1 MKRKFELSLAKNYV
15 ADWGVYDALRELIQ
29 NAIDQEVTIPDNEKS
44 IMYKDE
50 TLYISNKSSV
60 LERQSLLLGQ
70 TSKQDDNKTIGQF
83 GEGYKI
89 AFLVLTRLEKPVT
102 VYNYG
107 AKETWT
113 VKFSKLKKYN
123 YEKVLVV
130 TVDDAHPWTKVP
142 DNNLTVKIKN
152 ITPDEYKGLI
162 ARTLFLQDNVDSEET
177 PYGDILF
184 SNKHKGQFFINGLYV
199 TTNNEFSNGYD
210 IKPEFMKIGRDR
222 NLVDSFNLRDMTR
235 RMWIFSKDNKRK
247 LDLIRNEAN
256 DVHEIAYTSPTWNSV
271 VKSEIELYTKLD
283 TLADDTYSQFKEE
296 YGEKATPVSTESE
309 NKEIRLKYKELK
321 PIVVNSTTKN
331 LINESDTYKQDLK
344 NHTKTEMNYREEI
357 ELFIRD
363 TTYSATADT
372 LLAMLEPVFDFCD
385 DNNYQDY
392 LDEKK
397 LFKKF
402 VEDEKKVSEVIE
414 NE

>member
-29 NAIDQEVTIPDNEKS
+29 NAIDQEATIPDNEKS
-44 IMYKDE
+44 IVYKDE

-142 DNNLTVKIKN
+142 DNNLTVKIEN

-162 ARTLFLQDNVDSEET
+162 TRTLFLQDDVDSEET

-199 TTNNEFSNGYD
+199 TTNNEFSNGYN

-283 TLADDTYSQFKEE
+283 TLADDAYSQFKEE

-344 NHTKTEMNYREEI
+344 DHTKTEMNYRDEI
-357 ELFIRD
+357 ELFIHD
-363 TTYSATADT
+363 TTYSATADA
-372 LLAMLEPVFDFCD
+372 LLAMLKPVFDFCD
-385 DNNYQDY
+385 DNNYQEF
-392 LDEKK
+392 LDEKN
-397 LFKKF
+397 
-402 VEDEKKVSEVIE
+402 EVIE

>member
-1 MKRKFELSLAKNYV
+1 MKRKFELSLTKNYV

-29 NAIDQEVTIPDNEKS
+29 NAIDQEVTIPDNKKS
-44 IMYKDE
+44 IVYKDE

-60 LERQSLLLGQ
+60 LERQSLLLGH
-70 TSKQDDNKTIGQF
+70 TSKQDDDKTIGQF

-130 TVDDAHPWTKVP
+130 TVDDAYPWTKVP
-142 DNNLTVKIKN
+142 DDNLTIKVEN
-152 ITPDEYKGLI
+152 ITPDEYEGLI
-162 ARTLFLQDNVDSEET
+162 ERTLFLQNDVDFEGT

-184 SNKHKGQFFINGLYV
+184 SDKHKGQFFVNGLYV
-199 TTNNEFSNGYD
+199 TTNNEFSNGYN
-210 IKPEFMKIGRDR
+210 IRPEFMKIGRDR
-222 NLVDSFNLRDMTR
+222 NLVDSHDLRSMTR
-235 RMWIFSKDNKRK
+235 RMWLFSQDNKRK
-247 LDLIRNEAN
+247 LDLIKNESS
-256 DVHEIAYTSPTWNSV
+256 DVYGINYVSPTYNSV
-271 VKSEIELYTKLD
+271 AKSERGFYTKLN
-283 TLADDTYSQFKEE
+283 TLAEDAYSQFKEE

-309 NKEIRLKYKELK
+309 NKEIRLKYKDLR
-321 PIVVNSTTKN
+321 PVVVNSTMKE

-344 NHTKTEMNYREEI
+344 NHIKTEMNYRDEI

-363 TTYSATADT
+363 TTYSATADAI
-372 LLAMLEPVFDFCD
+372 LAMLEPVFDFCD

-392 LDEKK
+392 LDEKE
-397 LFKKF
+397 LFTQF
-402 VEDEKKVSEVIE
+402 VEDSRE